1 MNDFENNQAA
11 DEFIMLDKDDLKFSR
26 MNSIETHNKT
36 GEFQDFGQVEKKRVM
51 TVRTNND

>member
-36 GEFQDFGQVEKKRVM
+36 GEF
-51 TVRTNND
+51 